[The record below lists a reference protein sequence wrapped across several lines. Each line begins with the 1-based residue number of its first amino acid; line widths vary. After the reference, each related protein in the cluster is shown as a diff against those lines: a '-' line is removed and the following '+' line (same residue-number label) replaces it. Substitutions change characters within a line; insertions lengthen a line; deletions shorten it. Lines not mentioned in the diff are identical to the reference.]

1 MIMNGVISQTSDY
14 FCRKHS
20 GDEQERHKT
29 KKPLERQTINNVI
42 ADYRA
47 PDLINEY
54 SWDIH
59 NSSSGNDVG
68 QYVCMFV
75 YCRPKYIYI

>member
-1 MIMNGVISQTSDY
+1 MIMSESDFPNLDY

-20 GDEQERHKT
+20 GDEEKRHKT

-47 PDLINEY
+47 QI
-54 SWDIH
+54 S
-59 NSSSGNDVG
+59 
-68 QYVCMFV
+68 
-75 YCRPKYIYI
+75 